1 MIHRLH
7 FRVIP
12 DHSANIDPITPLE
25 GGGGRGYLIGPR
37 LFERHVRQDHR
48 HPRISISRTRTTRQA
63 KDRKEAKCKQLV
75 HPLSLANL
83 RTLATLAR
91 PT

>member
-7 FRVIP
+7 LRVIP
-12 DHSANIDPITPLE
+12 DHSANIDPIAPLQ
-25 GGGGRGYLIGPR
+25 GRGGRSYLIGPS

-48 HPRISISRTRTTRQA
+48 HPRISTPRTRTTRQA
-63 KDRKEAKCKQLV
+63 KNQADTKRKYV
-75 HPLSLANL
+75 FHPTSLANR